1 MTIVDRQH
9 GAEAVTKKGKVY
21 KFDAIECMVSYL
33 EQNPEQ
39 EWSYLLVNYFE
50 QPGDLIPAEE
60 ATYLISPNLPSP
72 MGAFLTAFASETKAQ
87 RVQAEKTGELLGWE
101 DLPEKLQER
110 EAMSTP
116 EE

>member
-9 GAEAVTKKGKVY
+9 GAEAVTDKGKVY
-21 KFDAIECMVSYL
+21 KFDAIECMVHYL

-39 EWSYLLVNYFE
+39 NWSFLLVNYFE
-50 QPGDLIPAEE
+50 QPGDFIAAED

-72 MGAFLTAFASETKAQ
+72 MGAYLTAFASEAEAQ
-87 RVQAEKTGELLGWE
+87 AVQAEKSGDLLGWQ
-101 DLPEKLQER
+101 DLPERLR
-110 EAMSTP
+110 TGEAMSTM